1 LDIKKIKGVGMKVVK
16 KPVSKSYS
24 LSDFF
29 VGEKQTEPN
38 IADVTKQYTDK
49 ETSLRTTAWFDL
61 QQDSIYIT
69 CSFFNEK
76 VGADLGIKS
85 YRIDLF
91 DREEKMQIKL
101 PQPIIGYGIIE
112 LLESYEVGFGNLG
125 EGLIS
130 ESLVSDD
137 ELITTK
143 IWFSTDGTYMSIS
156 RKIQEEVVS
165 EDLLAKLGF

>member
-16 KPVSKSYS
+16 KPLSKSYS

-29 VGEKQTEPN
+29 VGEKSTEPN
-38 IADVTKQYTDK
+38 ISDVTKQYTDK
-49 ETSLRTTAWFDL
+49 ETSLRTTAWFEL
-61 QQDSIYIT
+61 QQDSIYVT

-91 DREEKMQIKL
+91 DREEKIQIRL
-101 PQPIIGYGIIE
+101 PQSIIGYGIME
-112 LLESYEVGFGNLG
+112 LLESYEVGFHNLG
-125 EGLIS
+125 DGFIS
-130 ESLVSDD
+130 EPMVSDD
-137 ELITTK
+137 NLITTRLW
-143 IWFSTDGTYMSIS
+143 IATDGTFLSIS
-156 RKIQEEVVS
+156 RKIEEEVVS